1 MANSIFDSV
10 KGMVTPEMRDALA
23 ARMSESPQTV
33 QAGLNSGIAA
43 ILVALAGRAGDSS
56 FLSRFVDIVR
66 GATQQNI
73 LGSVPSLVS
82 QGLNGGAGEL
92 VNRFLSLVFGGDQA
106 KAAAIVAQKSGVGQ
120 TTANSLLSMAAPIVL
135 GYFSKL
141 QSAGTLNPAT
151 LGSTLRAEA
160 ANLEPWVPA
169 SYATQTPAATV
180 GAVTNLRTTELGDG
194 PGIGN
199 GAAWILSLALIG
211 AVYMPWMVYRSVN
224 TRNNMSIQP
233 VTAVAAAA
241 AVSQSNIVSESMN
254 AAANIVGVLLKTKL
268 PDGTELS
275 VPKEGVESNLVAF
288 LNDTSKPV
296 DKTTWFD
303 FDRLQFGTN
312 DATLQPSSNEQL
324 QNIAEILKAYPK
336 VKIRIGGYTD
346 NTGDKAANMKLSDER
361 AKSVMSELEKLGVD
375 KSRMS
380 AKGYGDQHAIAPNET
395 EEGRQKN
402 RRISLLVT
410 EK

>member
-10 KGMVTPEMRDALA
+10 KEMVTPQMRDALA
-23 ARMSESPQTV
+23 TRMSESPQTV

-43 ILVALAGRAGDSS
+43 ILGAIASRAADSNS
-56 FLSRFVDIVR
+56 LRHFVDFVR

-73 LGSVPSLVS
+73 LSSVPSLVS

-92 VNRFLSLVFGGDQA
+92 VNRFLSLVFGGAQA
-106 KAAAIVAQKSGVGQ
+106 KAAAMVAQKSGVGQ
-120 TTANSLLSMAAPIVL
+120 TTANSLLSMAAPLVL
-135 GYFSKL
+135 GYFSTL
-141 QSAGTLNPAT
+141 HSTGTLNPAT
-151 LGSTLRAEA
+151 LGSSLRAEA

-169 SYATQTPAATV
+169 SYATQTPSTV

-194 PGIGN
+194 PGIGH

-211 AVYMPWMVYRSVN
+211 AAYMPWMVYRSVN
-224 TRNNMSIQP
+224 TRNNMRTQP
-233 VTAVAAAA
+233 VTAAAAAA

-254 AAANIVGVLLKTKL
+254 AAANTVGVLLKTKL

-288 LNDTSKPV
+288 LNDTAKPV

-324 QNIAEILKAYPK
+324 QNVAEIMKAYPK

-346 NTGDKAANMKLSDER
+346 NNANKAVNMKLSDER
-361 AKSVMSELEKLGVD
+361 AKSVMNVLEKMGVD

-380 AKGYGDQHAIAPNET
+380 AKGYADQHAIAPNET

>member
-1 MANSIFDSV
+1 
-10 KGMVTPEMRDALA
+10 
-23 ARMSESPQTV
+23 
-33 QAGLNSGIAA
+33 
-43 ILVALAGRAGDSS
+43 
-56 FLSRFVDIVR
+56 
-66 GATQQNI
+66 
-73 LGSVPSLVS
+73 
-82 QGLNGGAGEL
+82 
-92 VNRFLSLVFGGDQA
+92 
-106 KAAAIVAQKSGVGQ
+106 
-120 TTANSLLSMAAPIVL
+120 
-135 GYFSKL
+135 
-141 QSAGTLNPAT
+141 
-151 LGSTLRAEA
+151 
-160 ANLEPWVPA
+160 
-169 SYATQTPAATV
+169 
-180 GAVTNLRTTELGDG
+180 
-194 PGIGN
+194 
-199 GAAWILSLALIG
+199 
-211 AVYMPWMVYRSVN
+211 
-224 TRNNMSIQP
+224 MSIQP

-254 AAANIVGVLLKTKL
+254 AAANIMGVLLKTKL

-324 QNIAEILKAYPK
+324 QNVAEILKAYPK